1 MKKAIMAIMVLAL
14 SAGAYA
20 AEFDSLSEVKTD
32 QLKAS
37 SSEKNLNIA
46 PVAVEQDADAGEGAD
61 PAELSELKSQCH
73 KHHNNW
79 PGCPGYCNAHPM
91 HVSCR
96 PPAYCHT
103 NPSGYGCPKALD
115 MGMDA
120 YADDDGYNKNQCH
133 KHHNNWPGCP
143 GYCNAHPMHSS
154 CRPPAYCHTNPSGY
168 GCPKAQEDEKGLDA
182 AYVSELKSIQ
192 LNQCHK
198 HHNNWPGCPGYCNA
212 HPMHSSCRPPAY
224 CHTNPSGYGC
234 PKAQEDEK
242 GLDAA
247 YVSELKSIQLNQC
260 HKHHNNWPGCPGYCN
275 AHPMHASCR
284 PPAYCHTNPSGF
296 GCPKSLGVEKGMEEE
311 GLDAAISEDDAKSI
325 CSKHHMRPGCPM
337 FCQVNPMHK
346 SCGHKPAYCH
356 TNPNGYGCK

>member
-143 GYCNAHPMHSS
+143 GYCNAHPMH
-154 CRPPAYCHTNPSGY
+154 
-168 GCPKAQEDEKGLDA
+168 
-182 AYVSELKSIQ
+182 
-192 LNQCHK
+192 
-198 HHNNWPGCPGYCNA
+198 
-212 HPMHSSCRPPAY
+212 
-224 CHTNPSGYGC
+224 
-234 PKAQEDEK
+234 
-242 GLDAA
+242 
-247 YVSELKSIQLNQC
+247 
-260 HKHHNNWPGCPGYCN
+260 
-275 AHPMHASCR
+275 ASCR